1 MLYIKY
7 GDNSDNDNSIGNIS
21 FVFFLDF
28 SVSFAIFLGF
38 IYLIYE

>member
-7 GDNSDNDNSIGNIS
+7 GDNSDIDNSIGNIS

-28 SVSFAIFLGF
+28 LVSFVIFFGF

>member
-21 FVFFLDF
+21 FVFFFGFF
-28 SVSFAIFLGF
+28 S
-38 IYLIYE
+38 